1 LVAHRTERREIS
13 DGTASATA
21 PRRRGRAARRE
32 SRDHAGPPL
41 PITCRRRLS
50 PKRDGKAADSGL
62 DLSLACCWPALPLA
76 QLGSRA
82 AVASAPRAELPDG
95 ALAGVPVLLALGPL
109 LLASLLRP
117 FSLARRVLQQASWLL
132 HAWPA
137 PCGLR
142 SYALQVSCAPGVS
155 SWRWSS
161 CRPPARRLRGGWS
174 CPLSC
179 SLSVSSHSFSS
190 PWFCSASDLLPQA
203 PAGSGRVLARIILY
217 RSKLAVS
224 RSESNVFFIL
234 CRAASEKCESRGPI
248 GDRYIAAGRDH
259 WQRAANFE
267 GFSATGML
275 LLNRTEDLVS
285 GPKVSYGGSL
295 HRLTTMGCSR

>member
-1 LVAHRTERREIS
+1 
-13 DGTASATA
+13 
-21 PRRRGRAARRE
+21 
-32 SRDHAGPPL
+32 
-41 PITCRRRLS
+41 
-50 PKRDGKAADSGL
+50 
-62 DLSLACCWPALPLA
+62 
-76 QLGSRA
+76 
-82 AVASAPRAELPDG
+82 
-95 ALAGVPVLLALGPL
+95 PL

-142 SYALQVSCAPGVS
+142 SYALQVSCAPGLS

-161 CRPPARRLRGGWS
+161 WLPPASRRLRGGGA

-179 SLSVSSHSFSS
+179 SLSVSPHWCSP

-234 CRAASEKCESRGPI
+234 C
-248 GDRYIAAGRDH
+248 
-259 WQRAANFE
+259 
-267 GFSATGML
+267 M
-275 LLNRTEDLVS
+275 
-285 GPKVSYGGSL
+285 GSI
-295 HRLTTMGCSR
+295 RKM